1 MERCPS
7 CGQSRWVYPR
17 TVMLGPLAEWLTGLS
32 PYECLSCGWRG
43 WRHKRSTHHPFGSYI
58 SRLQPML
65 ASAERV
71 LDRLADIGV
80 RRLAALRWFTARRMV
95 RWLIPAFALGL
106 TVGGL
111 FFSGEESV
119 AEPQTLVSADES
131 TSSQPASPSVLSS
144 ETAVTPPPTPG
155 LQAARTI
162 ESPRVVPTSGRSRAK
177 AAAPPRQPGA
187 RAPVASK
194 PALKAASASE
204 RSTAAGQPRFR
215 GSLAIESDPP
225 GAIVTVDGRVVGSTP
240 VLLKDVPAGSCVVRV
255 ESNGYERW
263 SAAVRV
269 VANKETRVSATLQGG
284 SRQ

>member
-17 TVMLGPLAEWLTGLS
+17 ALMLGPLGEWLTGLS

-58 SRLQPML
+58 SRLQPIL
-65 ASAERV
+65 ASAERL
-71 LDRLADIGV
+71 LDRLADIVV

-106 TVGGL
+106 IVGGL

-119 AEPQTLVSADES
+119 AEPQTLAAADES
-131 TSSQPASPSVLSS
+131 ASSQPASPSPLSS

-162 ESPRVVPTSGRSRAK
+162 ASPRVVPTSGRSRAR
-177 AAAPPRQPGA
+177 AAAPPRQPAA
-187 RAPVASK
+187 RAAVPSK
-194 PALKAASASE
+194 PAPKAASASE
-204 RSTAAGQPRFR
+204 RSTTAGQPRFR

-255 ESNGYERW
+255 ESSGYERW

-284 SRQ
+284 SKQ